1 MYDTEIYGKNVNCA
15 IISQKVYIKMQ
26 SEKITNATKIQR
38 IINTLKEKEAV
49 FQSGHWSSAED
60 FEHKLRTDGFI
71 PPVPISHKYNFPTGM
86 SEKEY
91 EDMAMWLTYIIYF
104 DPTRIYDTQKYVDTL
119 TRGSSM
125 TDEEKQAYYDKMV
138 AITGELSDAE
148 KDQIV
153 RFFTNSQ
160 ENAIQYFSKMTKN
173 LQNANPEIADIKINP
188 GAVQNMF
195 DLAIGA
201 TSRFHPDDIK
211 YYMSLGDIGP
221 AQQNQRKIG
230 DVLGYAP
237 HIFIE
242 PSRVNQIINGIIIQ
256 RNMHQGRTQ
265 Q

>member
-1 MYDTEIYGKNVNCA
+1 M
-15 IISQKVYIKMQ
+15 SQETFMR
-26 SEKITNATKIQR
+26 ATKIQS
-38 IINTLKEKEAV
+38 IINRLKYEEAV
-49 FQSGHWSSAED
+49 FQNGHWSSAEM
-60 FEHKLRTDGFI
+60 FEDKLCQDGFV
-71 PPVPISHKYNFPTGM
+71 PPVPISHKYNFPNGM

-104 DPTRIYDTQKYVDTL
+104 DPTRIYETQKYVDTL
-119 TRGSSM
+119 TRGSDM
-125 TDEEKQAYYDKMV
+125 TDEEKQAYYDKLV
-138 AITGELSDAE
+138 AITGELSDSE

-173 LQNANPEIADIKINP
+173 LQNANPEIADINIES
-188 GAVQNMF
+188 VQNMF
-195 DLAIGA
+195 DLIIGA

-221 AQQNQRKIG
+221 ARQNQRKIS

-242 PSRVNQIINGIIIQ
+242 PNRVNQIVNGIIMQ
-256 RNMHQGRTQ
+256 RNMQQGRTQ